1 MLVNSPGWLGIAAG
15 TCVPI
20 AGAVPSYA
28 EGISAHPVR
37 PVATTIFWLAT
48 KNPAAYIRGSCK
60 TGLCMTLPLHIHMC
74 ASPKLSYTNTLKL
87 ARQLASS
94 LFVTAAQVHQIKSAH
109 TVKAPAL
116 HHNSNCLHTGWL
128 DFAPLLRT
136 EMASQQNTVGA
147 GSGP

>member
-1 MLVNSPGWLGIAAG
+1 MQNWFVYDIA
-15 TCVPI
+15 
-20 AGAVPSYA
+20 
-28 EGISAHPVR
+28 
-37 PVATTIFWLAT
+37 
-48 KNPAAYIRGSCK
+48 
-60 TGLCMTLPLHIHMC
+60 HMC

-116 HHNSNCLHTGWL
+116 HHNSNCLHTGL
-128 DFAPLLRT
+128 GFVPLLRT